1 MLLRALAEKSKKT
14 LGGLR
19 RLLLETDGE
28 LREAGES

>member
-1 MLLRALAEKSKKT
+1 MLLRGLAEKSKKA

-28 LREAGES
+28 LREAGGS